1 MTSFSRSINMAIL
14 FRTHI
19 QGSHLLGASK
29 QYSKQ
34 YGSIWSDIREYQI
47 GDSVRDIFW
56 KKIGTNHEVYTKTRE
71 DESAFRLITIF
82 SEYTG

>member
-1 MTSFSRSINMAIL
+1 MSIL

-19 QGSHLLGASK
+19 QGSHLRGVSK
-29 QYSKQ
+29 KNSKQ

-56 KKIGTNHEVYTKTRE
+56 KKLGTNHEVYTKTRE
-71 DESAFRLITIF
+71 DESAFRLITVL
-82 SEYTG
+82 SKHNG